1 MRHNAALILNVEFK
15 ASPGA
20 TSMQNT
26 PVASTENTNGG
37 EDCSSGTYDRTHPTT
52 RERESRSLL
61 QSKLNSGIQSET
73 FAFLILTLLYWIY
86 GDVMKNITNSCTS
99 IKHVDPPSTHLD
111 WSISQPQCRHSYLEK
126 VMWLLITPLKSNKV
140 RFQVTLLVTLS
151 IRWGW
156 MQLITAPDPPPISG
170 QRFPL
175 QDTMQ
180 PTSSTLPR
188 SLVLHQSPAFI
199 VWVVGDLLQK
209 SRPWL
214 CSQLSA

>member
-37 EDCSSGTYDRTHPTT
+37 EDCGSGTYDRTHPTT

-99 IKHVDPPSTHLD
+99 IKHVDPPSTHSD
-111 WSISQPQCRHSYLEK
+111 
-126 VMWLLITPLKSNKV
+126 
-140 RFQVTLLVTLS
+140 
-151 IRWGW
+151 
-156 MQLITAPDPPPISG
+156 
-170 QRFPL
+170 
-175 QDTMQ
+175 
-180 PTSSTLPR
+180 
-188 SLVLHQSPAFI
+188 
-199 VWVVGDLLQK
+199 
-209 SRPWL
+209 
-214 CSQLSA
+214 